1 MTHRPDQV
9 ASLIQRAVQTVLGRG
24 LSDPRIRGLV
34 SVTKVRVDHALSQAQ
49 VHVSVLPAED
59 ADLTLKGLQ
68 HAAPRIRT
76 QVGKSVQ
83 LRRMPQLSFHLDESI
98 KKQAQLIADQEVRK
112 AKAELKKEVARLSLE
127 RAQRLIQEQINA
139 DDQVRLVKD
148 YINNIAR

>member
-34 SVTKVRVDHALSQAQ
+34 SVTGVRVDQALSQAAIY
-49 VHVSVLPAED
+49 VSVLPAEH

-76 QVGKSVQ
+76 RIGKVVQ
-83 LRRMPQLSFHLDESI
+83 LRRMPRLSFHLDESI
-98 KKQAQLIADQEVRK
+98 KKQAEFDAAL
-112 AKAELKKEVARLSLE
+112 AEARDDGSGLPDEPEAGSATEESSL
-127 RAQRLIQEQINA
+127 
-139 DDQVRLVKD
+139 
-148 YINNIAR
+148 